1 MLTPIKK
8 LSEAGLR
15 RRANFTYTT
24 RNLAPNASESFVLDV
39 GKTCIVH
46 RLRVSSPCLV
56 EVYGDPN
63 FDTTVDPNP
72 YTFRATAD
80 HLFDDGSTLMRDGS
94 ILKTRQYSIFVN
106 LENPSKPLMYGMIT
120 NNSPDTVAI
129 TLELT
134 YLIIEEF

>member
-1 MLTPIKK
+1 MLSPLKK

-15 RRANFTYTT
+15 KRATFTHTT
-24 RNLAPNASESFVLDV
+24 RNLAPNASESFVLNV
-39 GKTCIVH
+39 GKTCIVQ

-56 EVYGDPN
+56 EIYGDPN
-63 FDTTVDPNP
+63 FDTSVDPNP
-72 YTFRATAD
+72 YTFRATDD
-80 HLFDDGSTLMRDGS
+80 HLFDDGSTLMRDGT

-120 NNSPDTVAI
+120 NNSPDNVAI
-129 TLELT
+129 TLDLT